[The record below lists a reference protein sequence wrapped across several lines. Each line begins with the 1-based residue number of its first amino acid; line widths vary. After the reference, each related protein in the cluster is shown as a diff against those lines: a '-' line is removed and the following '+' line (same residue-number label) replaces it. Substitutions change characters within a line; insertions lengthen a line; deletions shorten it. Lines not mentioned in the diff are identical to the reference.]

1 MFSLCCYLICL
12 IEESKIGFGGGICFA
27 RAYITLA
34 THGTAWEMSAGWF
47 NIVGLFALTAGSG
60 FLTAGLVEDIW
71 NTAVNCNLTNADDF
85 LIYSRE

>member
-1 MFSLCCYLICL
+1 MY
-12 IEESKIGFGGGICFA
+12 
-27 RAYITLA
+27 TLLSA
-34 THGTAWEMSAGWF
+34 TPGMIRKVRAGWF

-85 LIYSRE
+85 LIYSREYKHCVHLFSCDL